1 MRRLN
6 DLIER
11 LFLVVGASL
20 FAVFVAVIFFQVMA
34 RNYIKISVVWT
45 DEVALICFVWSV
57 FLGAAVALRRRA
69 HYVVEVLP
77 SRFLRV
83 NNGLKLFADLATL
96 AVIYVLIVAGW
107 TYVGMGMRR
116 FSVSTGVPLAY
127 VFAAIPVSGAAMLC
141 FSVELLLQDLKDWRR
156 GRPEEA
162 PADAPSDGGGWI
174 T

>member
-11 LFLVVGASL
+11 LFLFVGASL
-20 FAVFVAVIFFQVMA
+20 FAIFVAVIFFQVMA

-77 SRFLRV
+77 SRFLRT

-96 AVIYVLIVAGW
+96 AVVYVLVVGGW

-127 VFAAIPVSGAAMLC
+127 AFAAIPISGFAMFC
-141 FSVELLLQDLKDWRR
+141 FSLELLVDDLKDWRR
-156 GRPEEA
+156 GRRAGDSP
-162 PADAPSDGGGWI
+162 DGGGWI

>member
-11 LFLVVGASL
+11 LFLFVGGWL
-20 FAVFVAVIFFQVMA
+20 FAIFVAVIFFQVMA
-34 RNYIKISVVWT
+34 RNYLKISVVWT

-77 SRFLRV
+77 SHFLRA
-83 NNGLKLFADLATL
+83 NQALKLFADVAVL
-96 AVIYVLIVAGW
+96 AVIYVLIVAGS

-116 FSVSTGVPLAY
+116 FSVSTGLPLAY
-127 VFAAIPVSGAAMLC
+127 VFTAIPVSGVAMLC
-141 FSVELLLQDLKDWRR
+141 FTLELLLQDLKDWRR
-156 GRPEEA
+156 A
-162 PADAPSDGGGWI
+162 PPAETPGEGGGWVQ
-174 T
+174 